1 MRRKVFFTIFLGLC
15 LLLNLHAQDGSQIT
29 TWGGGK
35 MALVDSD
42 MERSLDG
49 YKNWVAMFDVGFN
62 IVTRE
67 DNARSAVVL
76 DFNKTNDP
84 DYLRIWNRVDSLNQ
98 GYVERTLKP
107 EFCDK
112 KIPWGNATS
121 DSLYI
126 DFHYGKELSS
136 FLYYRMVDELIIE
149 VKRLSEPF
157 VVELDSLGEVTFPPF
172 EGKNKDLSG
181 VWDLG
186 PLRFVLMESNHKV
199 LSSFEDK
206 MEVLKGK
213 KKIGYV
219 WVCDARMRKQQR
231 FLYFMYWVEENE
243 LCLFSE
249 KSPDSPKLMF
259 RIPFELSKDGKTFY
273 IKLHK
278 MATTLKIPNNGQ

>member
-76 DFNKTNDP
+76 NFRKTNDLA
-84 DYLRIWNRVDSLNQ
+84 YLHIWNHLDSLNHGYLEQ
-98 GYVERTLKP
+98 TLKSEFESKVFTWGYV
-107 EFCDK
+107 
-112 KIPWGNATS
+112 TS
-121 DSLYI
+121 DSLYV
-126 DFHYGKELSS
+126 DFRLSPGLSPFHHYIVG
-136 FLYYRMVDELIIE
+136 DELIIE
-149 VKRLSEPF
+149 VNRLSEPF

-278 MATTLKIPNNGQ
+278 TATTLKIPNNGQ

>member
-76 DFNKTNDP
+76 NFRKTNDLA
-84 DYLRIWNRVDSLNQ
+84 YLHIWNHLDSLNHGYLEQ
-98 GYVERTLKP
+98 TLKSEFESKVFTWGYV
-107 EFCDK
+107 
-112 KIPWGNATS
+112 TS
-121 DSLYI
+121 DSLYV
-126 DFHYGKELSS
+126 DFRLFPGLSPFHHYIVG
-136 FLYYRMVDELIIE
+136 DELIIE

-219 WVCDARMRKQQR
+219 WLCDARMRKQQR
-231 FLYFMYWVEENE
+231 FLYFMYWVEGNE

-259 RIPFELSKDGKTFY
+259 RIPFELSKDGKIFY

-278 MATTLKIPNNGQ
+278 TATTLKIPNNGQ